1 MKRILSLVAI
11 ILMIAAANAQTLQ
24 SLFDKYSSDERFTY
38 VTLGSGSLNMVNIL
52 GNNKHNHKADIA
64 SKMKTMKILTINE
77 EAGLAL
83 LKSVDQEFEKAISA
97 GKFETAVEARDKGE
111 QVRIF
116 YRINSNKDADMLILT
131 RDKSEFSVIWIS
143 GKMSREDMLH
153 TFSKN
158 MIEEYS
164 EAYII
169 S

>member
-1 MKRILSLVAI
+1 MKRILSLVAV

-38 VTLGSGSLNMVNIL
+38 VTLGSGSMNMVNLL
-52 GNNKHNHKADIA
+52 GNNKHNHKADLA
-64 SKMKTMKILTINE
+64 SKMRAMKILTINE
-77 EAGLAL
+77 DAGLAL
-83 LKSVDQEFEKAISA
+83 LKSVDQEFEKVIAA

-131 RDKSEFSVIWIS
+131 KDKSEFSVIWIS
-143 GKMSREDMLH
+143 GKMSKEDMLH

-158 MIEEYS
+158 MIVGCS
-164 EAYII
+164 EVCKI